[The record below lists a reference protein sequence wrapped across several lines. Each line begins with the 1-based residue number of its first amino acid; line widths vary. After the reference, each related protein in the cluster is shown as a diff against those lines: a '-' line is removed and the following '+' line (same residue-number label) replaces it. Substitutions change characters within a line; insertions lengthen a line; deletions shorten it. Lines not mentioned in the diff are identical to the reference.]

1 VTATLRLWV
10 VAAVLL
16 AFGFGQTAPASA
28 DIRSFNTAAKA
39 GDYKTAAAVAAETW
53 PGLDKAQPDIA
64 IIAREFAWAAMQA
77 GDPKTAQVYSG
88 FLVYTPP
95 ATAPPEYVHVVGRV
109 LHAWAAFTA
118 APTRE
123 TRYAL
128 SSVLA
133 ERAAI
138 HASDLISVRAAQALF
153 QDDWIRGRWKEAAAS
168 GLTGVLLLRDYG
180 KTLMDAGFQFEMG
193 ATAATFADRPRAD
206 AANQMRALSERVLA
220 EALAAS
226 DPAMKGRLTHIYF
239 NTNAWAHVAER
250 MMMQEDRRFQP
261 TPKSDTARRAQ
272 KLLTPTPGDPAL
284 PECAI
289 TREASTRTP
298 RYPSG
303 PQFSGWSGFATYRLT
318 VAADGR
324 FSEIR
329 LMGAAPHSDFGAA
342 VDRVIEDWRWTYRD
356 SVRPP
361 QCRMPE
367 YYYVEFEF
375 RLGD

>member
-1 VTATLRLWV
+1 MRPVIGQLLSCLM
-10 VAAVLL
+10 AALLL
-16 AFGFGQTAPASA
+16 AAPAFA
-28 DIRSFNTAAKA
+28 DLKSFNAAAKA
-39 GDYKTAAAVAAETW
+39 GDYKAAAAAAAEMW
-53 PGLDKAQPDIA
+53 PTLDKAAPDIA
-64 IIAREFAWAAMQA
+64 VVAREFGWVAMLA
-77 GDPKTAQVYSG
+77 DDPRAAQVYSG
-88 FLVYTPP
+88 FLVDTPP
-95 ATAPPEYVHVVGRV
+95 ATAPAEYVHVVARV
-109 LHAWAAFTA
+109 LHAWADFTA

-123 TRYAL
+123 TRYSLAAL
-128 SSVLA
+128 LA
-133 ERAAI
+133 ERASV
-138 HASDLISVRAAQALF
+138 HATDLISLRAAQALF
-153 QDDWIRGRWKEAAAS
+153 QDDWSRGRWKEAAAD
-168 GLTGVLLLRDYG
+168 GLTGATLLRDYG
-180 KTLMDAGFQFEMG
+180 KTLADAGFRFEMG
-193 ATAATFADRPRAD
+193 AIAATFADRPRAE

-220 EALAAS
+220 DALETA
-226 DPAMKGRLTHIYF
+226 DPALKDRLTRIYF
-239 NTNAWAHVAER
+239 NVNAWAQVAER
-250 MMMQEDRRFQP
+250 MMQQQDRRFQP
-261 TPKSDTARRAQ
+261 TKSDIARRAQ
-272 KLLTPTPGDPAL
+272 KLLTPAPGDPAL

-303 PQFSGWSGFATYRLT
+303 PLFNGWPGFATYRLT

-342 VDRVIEDWRWTYRD
+342 VDKVIEDWRWTFRD